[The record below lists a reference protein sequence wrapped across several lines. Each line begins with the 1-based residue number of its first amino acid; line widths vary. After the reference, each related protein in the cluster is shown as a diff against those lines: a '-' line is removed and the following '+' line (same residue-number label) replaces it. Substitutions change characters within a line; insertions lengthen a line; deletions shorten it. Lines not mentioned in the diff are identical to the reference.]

1 MTMPSGMSVGMIPQ
15 QQAQVMQ
22 NPMMPTMMTG
32 MHSGM
37 MPQVMVA
44 GMQNGMVPTMMSTM
58 QQQQQQQQQQAGL
71 SGLATSQSTVAH
83 SADAANNL
91 TQAVVAMTTE
101 HVDVDSTNQTI

>member
-1 MTMPSGMSVGMIPQ
+1 MTMPSGMAVGMIP

-22 NPMMPTMMTG
+22 NLMMPTMMTG

-37 MPQVMVA
+37 MPQVIAA
-44 GMQNGMVPTMMSTM
+44 GMQNVMGPTMMSTM
-58 QQQQQQQQQQAGL
+58 QQQQQQAGL

-91 TQAVVAMTTE
+91 TQAVVTME
-101 HVDVDSTNQTI
+101 HVDVDSTNETI

>member
-1 MTMPSGMSVGMIPQ
+1 MPSGMSVGMIP

-37 MPQVMVA
+37 MPQVMAA
-44 GMQNGMVPTMMSTM
+44 GMLNGMVPTMMSTM
-58 QQQQQQQQQQAGL
+58 QQQQQQQQQAGL

-83 SADAANNL
+83 SADATNNL
-91 TQAVVAMTTE
+91 TQAVT
-101 HVDVDSTNQTI
+101 

>member
-1 MTMPSGMSVGMIPQ
+1 MPSGMSVGMIPQ

-22 NPMMPTMMTG
+22 NPMMPTTMTG
-32 MHSGM
+32 MQSGM
-37 MPQVMVA
+37 MPQVTVA

-58 QQQQQQQQQQAGL
+58 QQQQQQQAGL

>member
-15 QQAQVMQ
+15 QAQVMQ
-22 NPMMPTMMTG
+22 NPMMPTVMTG

-37 MPQVMVA
+37 MPQVMAA
-44 GMQNGMVPTMMSTM
+44 GLQNGMVPTMMSTM
-58 QQQQQQQQQQAGL
+58 LQQQQQQQRAGI

-83 SADAANNL
+83 STDAANNL
-91 TQAVVAMTTE
+91 IQAVETTTTE